1 MKQWIRGTNAIV
13 RAIAVIGIFILLTVF
28 LHQAKGLQWDLTAN
42 KKFTLSEQT
51 ATMLKGL
58 DQEINILAFTNSD
71 MDYYNRQ
78 IRELLQ
84 EYGKR
89 NAKISFKE
97 VDPKKQPA
105 LATQY
110 QVAQYG
116 TFILEHGDKKRTLT
130 LNDVFTLSEDQKT
143 LSFSGEEKFTQ
154 AIMGLTSG
162 ESKKAYFLT
171 GHGELTTSDVAAFT
185 AGLAGENYTV
195 SDLNLAR
202 DSKIPED
209 ADALFILSPQQDLSA
224 DEAKVVQDYIQG
236 KGKLM
241 ISLGL
246 AAKMD
251 TWTNWDATL
260 AKLGVKN
267 THALAISSKESLG
280 SDPLTIIPEYSYHE
294 ITSKLSAED
303 RLTILPAAL
312 VLQKEEEG
320 SGNFTLTP
328 LLTTNSSSY
337 GKTNLDELLAKQV
350 TEGDLAEEAGDL
362 KGPLE
367 LAYAVANAD
376 GTPKAI
382 VIGNGIFLQDQ
393 YFAEQGNKDF
403 TLNSAAW
410 LQGEEAGVTIRP
422 REEVQM
428 QQVYLTARQTNMIF
442 ILTVVAIPLLLL
454 VAGGWIWWRR
464 WRG

>member
-1 MKQWIRGTNAIV
+1 VKQWIRGTHAIV
-13 RAIAVIGIFILLTVF
+13 RSIAVIGIFILLTVF

-51 ATMLKGL
+51 VTMLKGL
-58 DQEINILAFTNSD
+58 DQEVNILAFTNSD

-89 NAKISFKE
+89 NAKLSFME

-110 QVAQYG
+110 QIAQYG
-116 TFILEHGDKKRTLT
+116 TFVLEQGDKKRTLT

-171 GHGELTTSDVAAFT
+171 GHGELTTSDVAAFA

-224 DEAKVVQDYIQG
+224 AEAKVVQDYIQA
-236 KGKLM
+236 KGKLI

-260 AKLGVKN
+260 AMLGVKN
-267 THALAISSKESLG
+267 THALAISNKESLS

-294 ITSKLSAED
+294 ITSKLADED

-312 VLQKEEEG
+312 VLQKAEG
-320 SGNFTLTP
+320 DSGFTLSA
-328 LLTTNSSSY
+328 LLTTDSSSY
-337 GKTNLDELLAKQV
+337 GKTNLDELLSKEV
-350 TEGDLAEEAGDL
+350 TQGDLAEAEGDL

-367 LAYAVANAD
+367 LAYAVADAE
-376 GTPKAI
+376 GKPKAI

-410 LQGEEAGVTIRP
+410 LQGEEAGLTIRP

-428 QQVYLTARQTNMIF
+428 QQVYLTARQSNVIF
-442 ILTVVAIPLLLL
+442 ILTVVAIPLLFLL
-454 VAGGWIWWRR
+454 AGGWIWWRR
-464 WRG
+464 RRG